1 MKISFF
7 FGTALGTRIFEH
19 LYLSAGPLCGWPGY
33 IDGYFCLCVYMHKP
47 RRASLSD
54 GYCLFV
60 ADRCCLLTQLKAQW
74 KERLF
79 VEIPLFATRLLRWSP
94 LLRVIVHGVTSI
106 DWTDWNIFPAQ
117 TVFFRFFYLAY
128 LSGITKYVC
137 MARHHTRSITMSFF
151 IL

>member
-1 MKISFF
+1 MCARAKVIIIFLNLSSHKFSVIVLLMKISIF

-60 ADRCCLLTQLKAQW
+60 ADRCSLLTRLKAQ
-74 KERLF
+74 
-79 VEIPLFATRLLRWSP
+79 
-94 LLRVIVHGVTSI
+94 
-106 DWTDWNIFPAQ
+106 
-117 TVFFRFFYLAY
+117 
-128 LSGITKYVC
+128 
-137 MARHHTRSITMSFF
+137 
-151 IL
+151 

>member
-1 MKISFF
+1 MKISIFFF

-60 ADRCCLLTQLKAQW
+60 ADRCCLLTRLKAQW

-106 DWTDWNIFPAQ
+106 DWTDWNRQKIFSLL
-117 TVFFRFFYLAY
+117 RLY
-128 LSGITKYVC
+128 S
-137 MARHHTRSITMSFF
+137 SDSF
-151 IL
+151 ILLILAGSQSMSAWPDTTFAL

>member
-1 MKISFF
+1 MKISIFF

-60 ADRCCLLTQLKAQW
+60 ADRCCLLTRLKAQW

-106 DWTDWNIFPAQ
+106 DWTDWNRQKIFSLL
-117 TVFFRFFYLAY
+117 RLY
-128 LSGITKYVC
+128 S
-137 MARHHTRSITMSFF
+137 SDSF
-151 IL
+151 ILLILAGSQSMSAWPDTTFAL

>member
-1 MKISFF
+1 MKISIF

-47 RRASLSD
+47 RRASLLD

-60 ADRCCLLTQLKAQW
+60 ADRCSLLTRLKAQW

-106 DWTDWNIFPAQ
+106 DWTDWNRQKIF
-117 TVFFRFFYLAY
+117 TLLRLY
-128 LSGITKYVC
+128 S
-137 MARHHTRSITMSFF
+137 SDSF
-151 IL
+151 ILLILAGSRSMSAWPDTTLAL